1 MKRDF
6 PRQLSMKTSNTLI
19 STGAARQILFCGCLS
34 GEIGINIFT

>member
-19 STGAARQILFCGCLS
+19 STVLPGKFFFAVAFRGK
-34 GEIGINIFT
+34 